1 MKPNTISHR
10 SASRTF
16 APIPHSRL
24 VALFLAR
31 NAATMERAAAL
42 SREMANP
49 AEALRLAAATE
60 AFFAK

>member
-1 MKPNTISHR
+1 MKPNTLRHR

-31 NAATMERAAAL
+31 NAATLERASAL

-49 AEALRLAAATE
+49 GEALRLAAATE
-60 AFFAK
+60 AFFSK

>member
-1 MKPNTISHR
+1 MKPITLRHR

-16 APIPHSRL
+16 APVPHSRL

-31 NAATMERAAAL
+31 NAATLERASAL

-49 AEALRLAAATE
+49 AEAIRLASATE
-60 AFFAK
+60 AFFSK

>member
-1 MKPNTISHR
+1 MKPVTPR
-10 SASRTF
+10 PRFASRAF

-31 NAATMERAAAL
+31 HAATLERASAL
-42 SREMANP
+42 SREMANTS
-49 AEALRLAAATE
+49 EAVRLACATE

>member
-1 MKPNTISHR
+1 MKPNTLRHR
-10 SASRTF
+10 STSRTF
-16 APIPHSRL
+16 APIPNARL

-31 NAATMERAAAL
+31 NAATLERAAAL

-60 AFFAK
+60 AFFSK